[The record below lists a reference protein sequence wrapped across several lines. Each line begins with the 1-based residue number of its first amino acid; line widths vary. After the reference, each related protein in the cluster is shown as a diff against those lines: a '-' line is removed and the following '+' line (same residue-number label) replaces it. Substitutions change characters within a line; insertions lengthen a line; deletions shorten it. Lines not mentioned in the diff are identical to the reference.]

1 MPTYQGGCHCGE
13 IRFEVTGEIV
23 DLDVCNCSICSMTA
37 YIHWHVEPECFS
49 LQTSP
54 SPIRNYKFGTMTSDN
69 QFCETC
75 GISPFRRSRSAPE
88 LIDINVRCLDGVD
101 ATVLP
106 VSHFDGQNWEEE
118 MRRDPDTKSMNRG

>member
-13 IRFEVTGEIV
+13 IRFEVTGEIK

-54 SPIRNYKFGTMTSDN
+54 ASIRNYKFGTMTSDN
-69 QFCETC
+69 QFCGIC
-75 GISPFRRSRSAPE
+75 GISPFRRSRTTPE
-88 LIDINVRCLDGVD
+88 LIDINVRCVDGVD
-101 ATVLP
+101 AETLP
-106 VSHFDGQNWEEE
+106 VEHFDGQNWEEAVKRE
-118 MRRDPDTKSMNRG
+118 RR